1 MIEAYIMHSDIEL
14 LKRNFMPSRSY
25 LKDLSKFIGYL
36 TIDFSWTGW
45 KSMNKFTDPLR
56 QLKNI
61 FFLLLFYVIRVG
73 YMIIYKICSKHL
85 TFIDATGFLQMLY
98 FQYW

>member
-56 QLKNI
+56 QLKNL
-61 FFLLLFYVIRVG
+61 FFFYCCFTLLE
-73 YMIIYKICSKHL
+73 
-85 TFIDATGFLQMLY
+85 
-98 FQYW
+98 